1 MQIGSDSFYNF
12 VPDLGL
18 SDFQVQVVVGSV
30 YTFTNGFSNL
40 FFGVLADWYP
50 RKWIWIG
57 ACLLWTGCTF
67 AESYATN
74 FTQLLLA
81 RIGFALAMG
90 SCVPLCVSLLSDYTM
105 PKDRGIA
112 QSLFAAGVYLGVG
125 MSSISV
131 IIDNNYGYVAV
142 IKIFSDILL
151 YHLAGAT
158 RSASSVD
165 YPGGLPSPCFSCLNL
180 FATRPTASLLR
191 KD

>member
-1 MQIGSDSFYNF
+1 M
-12 VPDLGL
+12 PALGL
-18 SDFQVQVVVGSV
+18 QDFQVQVVVGSV